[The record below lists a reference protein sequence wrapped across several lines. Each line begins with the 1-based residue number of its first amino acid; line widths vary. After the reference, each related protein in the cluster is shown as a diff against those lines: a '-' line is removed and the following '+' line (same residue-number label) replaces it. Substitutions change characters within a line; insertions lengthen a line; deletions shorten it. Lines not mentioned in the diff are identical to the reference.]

1 VLSVLEIIESAG
13 QEDASSLTICL
24 GFYYVGSAFSFGFAL
39 EICPEVSILQR
50 KHPSQWKKIILLRKM
65 IPQSHQVDSK
75 KIFPSNGM
83 DARIMIDFLKEM
95 HFDEHIR
102 INSEISPKNIP
113 ITSFITIL
121 YFPT

>member
-1 VLSVLEIIESAG
+1 MLAVLEIIESAG
-13 QEDASSLTICL
+13 QENASSLTICL
-24 GFYYVGSAFSFGFAL
+24 RFYYVGSAFSFRFAL

-50 KHPSQWKKIILLRKM
+50 KHPSQWKKIILLRKVS
-65 IPQSHQVDSK
+65 PQSHQVDSK
-75 KIFPSNGM
+75 QIVPSEGM
-83 DARIMIDFLKEM
+83 SARMVIEFLREM